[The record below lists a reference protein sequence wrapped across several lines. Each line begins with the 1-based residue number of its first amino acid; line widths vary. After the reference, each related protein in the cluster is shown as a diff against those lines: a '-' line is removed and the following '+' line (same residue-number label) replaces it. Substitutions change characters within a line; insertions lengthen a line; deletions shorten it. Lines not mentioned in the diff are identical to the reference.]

1 MALLRLALIGIVLAP
16 ACLPMPGPLHDGEF
30 DPAVVTYTL
39 PNKIKWETIPGF
51 PGTIPMPARTFVTH
65 HGQQVH
71 FDGAKDEE
79 AILLIVSDGPE
90 NPTPA
95 ETR

>member
-1 MALLRLALIGIVLAP
+1 MALLRLELIPG
-16 ACLPMPGPLHDGEF
+16 CLPMPGPLHAGEF

-51 PGTIPMPARTFVTH
+51 PGTVPMPAGAFVTH

-79 AILLIVSDGPE
+79 AIPLIVSDGPE
-90 NPTPA
+90 TPTRA